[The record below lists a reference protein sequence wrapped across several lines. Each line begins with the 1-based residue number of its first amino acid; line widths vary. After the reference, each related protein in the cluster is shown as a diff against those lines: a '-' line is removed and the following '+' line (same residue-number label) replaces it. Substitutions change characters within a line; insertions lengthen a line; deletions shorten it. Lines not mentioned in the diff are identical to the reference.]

1 MVFLAMISV
10 FIIKKE
16 KKLKRKSGSG
26 YESESAPKRSADGYV
41 ADAAFE
47 RGKERQ
53 DC

>member
-1 MVFLAMISV
+1 MISV

-16 KKLKRKSGSG
+16 KKLNRKKEARKSGSG